1 MFIWTVLWMPATALV
16 QMLRKTSQRDLSS
29 TGRLTHATAT
39 ALSRSGTAN
48 KVNEVREVIL
58 HSNGLRRMGE
68 SKNKIFVDWMPLSWQ
83 PSWSGNRASNGH
95 WAGLAAAKQS
105 Q

>member
-1 MFIWTVLWMPATALV
+1 MPATALV
-16 QMLRKTSQRDLSS
+16 QMLAKTPQQDHYSM
-29 TGRLTHATAT
+29 GRLTHATAMT
-39 ALSRSGTAN
+39 LSGSGTAN

-68 SKNKIFVDWMPLSWQ
+68 SKNKTFVDWMPLSWQ
-83 PSWSGNRASNGH
+83 PSQLGNRASVRH
-95 WAGLAAAKQS
+95 QPGLAAAKQS

>member
-1 MFIWTVLWMPATALV
+1 M
-16 QMLRKTSQRDLSS
+16 
-29 TGRLTHATAT
+29 GGLTHAMAT
-39 ALSRSGTAN
+39 AFSGLGTAN
-48 KVNEVREVIL
+48 KVNEVREVIP

-68 SKNKIFVDWMPLSWQ
+68 SKNKTFIDWMPLSWQ